1 MHTLKLKIQPVA
13 GALFMHFSQL
23 PIRTVG
29 PLGHY
34 FASPCDF
41 WVWMEGRGDVIGGI
55 GGTEVKAGWIHE

>member
-41 WVWMEGRGDVIGGI
+41 WVWMEGRGRASGAQRWRL
-55 GGTEVKAGWIHE
+55 AGYTN